1 MFIENLKNTLNDE
14 FNVSITENGAVGY
27 RTSGKNLLDL
37 NFAVSSLR
45 SKSEKEIID
54 MFMKAFYDDKL
65 MAMRWLFYAS
75 DVRQGLGERR
85 LFRVIIRH
93 LSIYHSDIVENLIDL
108 IPEYSRWDNILE
120 ILDTPLEEKV
130 ISIIKAQLE
139 EDCEKVGYN
148 VPWKSG
154 RK

>member
-1 MFIENLKNTLNDE
+1 MFIENLKDTLNDE